1 MNVLEH
7 KLWHWA
13 YQIAKIDI
21 NYIRQ
26 EVWTQI
32 YGKWEKIPEYKI
44 ETENQIQDNNE
55 GFDTLSG
62 NNWI

>member
-21 NYIRQ
+21 NQIRIQ
-26 EVWTQI
+26 VWTQI
-32 YGKWEKIPEYKI
+32 YGRFIQIPDWKI
-44 ETENQIQDNNE
+44 ESENKILD
-55 GFDTLSG
+55 
-62 NNWI
+62 